1 MKRKLIRAS
10 LIASALAV
18 TLFTAAV
25 LLAGS
30 LLSAPH
36 RQRVGE
42 LPAYLKGEGVKIESQ
57 SGATLAGWFVP
68 GKPGAGAVV
77 LMHGVRGTR
86 TQMLGHADFLS
97 RAGYSLLLFDF
108 QAHGESAGEQITFG
122 HLESRDAQAAVNYV
136 RRRLPG
142 EKVGVIGVSLGGAAA
157 LLASPELDADALVV
171 EMVYSNIHRAIANRL
186 AMNLGGWAEVM
197 TPLLCRQLKPRLGVD
212 EHELCPA
219 ERVRE
224 VTSPLFVIGC
234 AEDRHT
240 KLEETRQLFDAA
252 REPKQLWV
260 IEGAAHVDPHT
271 VAKEEYERRV
281 LEFFARHLREFPKS

>member
-1 MKRKLIRAS
+1 MKRRLIRAS
-10 LIASALAV
+10 LIASTLAV
-18 TLFTAAV
+18 ILFIAAV
-25 LLAGS
+25 WLAGS

-42 LPAYLKGEGVKIESQ
+42 LPAYLKGESVKIESQ

-68 GKPGAGAVV
+68 GKPGGGAVV

-86 TQMLGHADFLS
+86 AQMLGHADFLA
-97 RAGYSLLLFDF
+97 RAGYSVLLFDF
-108 QAHGESAGEQITFG
+108 QAHGESAGERITFG
-122 HLESRDAQAAVNYV
+122 HLESRDAEAAVNYV

-142 EKVGVIGVSLGGAAA
+142 EQVGVIGVSLGGAAA
-157 LLASPELDADALVV
+157 LLASPKLEADALVV

-186 AMNLGGWAEVM
+186 TMKLGGWAEVL
-197 TPLLCRQLKPRLGVD
+197 TPLLCGQLKPRLGVD
-212 EHELCPA
+212 EGALCPA

-240 KLEETRQLFDAA
+240 RLEETRQLFDAA

-260 IEGAAHVDPHT
+260 IDGAAHVDPHT
-271 VAKEEYERRV
+271 FAGEEYERRV
-281 LEFFARHLREFPKS
+281 LEFFARHLGKPPL